1 MKYALLLLLVLA
13 APLHAIDIKL
23 SGEAK
28 SFEPKELRLEGE
40 TVHWKKGRKDKS
52 AALSDFERP
61 SQFLIK
67 QRFTPRNSESQLEL
81 ARFALHRGLFKQTRG
96 CLKLAEKDE
105 KLATHVAATLAITDN
120 LEADELVHQ
129 ARELLDDSKTEEA
142 RPKLQRVLD
151 DFPDTL
157 AADDARVL
165 LTTLDRVSL
174 EAEARELEKK
184 AKEAQKDADASLA
197 KKRAPIDD
205 WLDVLQRQIK
215 TDRDM
220 FDEAKADCLAN
231 KVHLGLP
238 KFEDA
243 ANSLIKLRKS
253 IEANRDKLI
262 YRGQPERADKIDGDC
277 EKLLIDV
284 YERWGYYLYHRAS
297 YKRAAEV
304 CNLGLKLNPRDRRL
318 LRLKLDIDDWRQAQE

>member
-1 MKYALLLLLVLA
+1 MRFALLLLLLFA
-13 APLHAIDIKL
+13 APVHAVEVKL

-28 SFEPKELRLEGE
+28 SFEPKELRLEGDM
-40 TVHWKKGRKDKS
+40 VHWKKGRKDKS

-67 QRFTPRNSESQLEL
+67 QRFTKKDSAAQLEL
-81 ARFALHRGLFKQTRG
+81 ASFALHRGLFKQTRV

-105 KLATHVAATLAITDN
+105 SLATQIASIVLIANN
-120 LEADELVHQ
+120 LEADELIQQ
-129 ARELLDDSKTEEA
+129 ARELLDESKTEEA

-151 DFPDTL
+151 DFPKTL
-157 AADDARVL
+157 AADDAQVL
-165 LTTLDRVSL
+165 LTTLDRVAL

-184 AKEAQKDADASLA
+184 AKDAQKDADASLS

-205 WLDVLQRQIK
+205 WLDVLQQQVT
-215 TDRDM
+215 TDR
-220 FDEAKADCLAN
+220 ETYTAANADCLAN

-253 IEANRDKLI
+253 IEKNRHELK

-277 EKLLIDV
+277 KKLLIDV
-284 YERWGYYLYHRAS
+284 YERWGYYLYQRTS

-304 CNLGLKLNPRDRRL
+304 CDLGLKLNPRDRRL